1 MSNRYSAL
9 SALLVLFLAL
19 MSPTLAVADET
30 EGKTNGKQPLSLITA
45 SPDDGFALAVT
56 LARRSVTT
64 MQQNKDILHSE
75 RPEYAESADGLIAA
89 SHVVAVWFDTIA
101 RANDYW
107 RE

>member
-1 MSNRYSAL
+1 ML
-9 SALLVLFLAL
+9 
-19 MSPTLAVADET
+19 PTLAAANEADN
-30 EGKTNGKQPLSLITA
+30 KTHEKQPLSLITA

-64 MQQNKDILHSE
+64 MQKNKDILHSE

-89 SHVVAVWFDTIA
+89 SHVIAVWFDTIA